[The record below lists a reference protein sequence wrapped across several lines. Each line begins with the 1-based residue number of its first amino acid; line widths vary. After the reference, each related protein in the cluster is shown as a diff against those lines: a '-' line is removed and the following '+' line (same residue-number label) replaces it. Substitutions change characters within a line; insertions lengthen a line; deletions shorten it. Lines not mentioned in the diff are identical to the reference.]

1 MNTRKQL
8 LVPGVVAALII
19 PLVHA
24 AEPPHCNELFDDA
37 QRLGCYDAVFGK
49 PAIVGAKANAPAA
62 PVAPAVAAAAATAT
76 AAAIAPQ
83 AAPQA
88 APKPAAK
95 PEAFKS
101 AITAVSTSADG
112 RFIATLDNGQ
122 RWLQLEKD
130 SRAEVKVGDTVT
142 VKPTMFGGTALVT
155 RTDYTVRVKRLD

>member
-8 LVPGVVAALII
+8 LLPGVVAALMI
-19 PLVHA
+19 PLAHA

-49 PAIVGAKANAPAA
+49 PTIVGAKASAPAA

-83 AAPQA
+83 AAP
-88 APKPAAK
+88 KPAAK
-95 PEAFKS
+95 PEAYKAS
-101 AITAVSTSADG
+101 VTAVSTAADG
-112 RFIATLDNGQ
+112 RFIATLENGQ

-130 SRAEVKVGDTVT
+130 AAADVKVGDTVT
-142 VKPTMFGGTALVT
+142 VKPMMFGGTALVT
-155 RTDYTVRVKRLD
+155 RADYTIRVKRLD